1 MKASEAPDALSQQNS
16 NRLSF
21 DLELNM
27 LRDLIQDEVVTI
39 MTDQESI
46 VKQTI
51 LASNISKL
59 CVFLGPQR
67 GRWCGSAWISV
78 LLAVTAPVR
87 QSTRRIGSHPS
98 PPPPRARAQLTR
110 APRARQIAP
119 TLPWTC
125 SERRPPEPHADLLQ

>member
-1 MKASEAPDALSQQNS
+1 MKTSETPDALSQQNS

-27 LRDLIQDEVVTI
+27 LRDIIQDEVVTI

-67 GRWCGSAWISV
+67 GKESVRFTAKGSE
-78 LLAVTAPVR
+78 LCR
-87 QSTRRIGSHPS
+87 
-98 PPPPRARAQLTR
+98 
-110 APRARQIAP
+110 
-119 TLPWTC
+119 
-125 SERRPPEPHADLLQ
+125 